1 MQQIDKLLATET
13 FLRELRRRLLLI
25 ISIAVIPVLGL
36 ISYQAYLARDV
47 EIADAQEQAWEIAE
61 KVAIRQSRFIDSA
74 KQLLTILAA
83 KPQIANGD
91 AKTCGEYVRQL
102 VENNP
107 VYVDIGIAETD
118 GAVRCSALV
127 SEEAR
132 EDLSRT
138 SHFRRALAAKTFAIG
153 DYDLDGK
160 IDRKSVSFALPI
172 VNSEGQLRA
181 VIFAALSVQ
190 WVNQLAAESNLPA
203 GAALS
208 VVDSQGTL
216 LSRFPD
222 SEKWVGKHIPDGSIF
237 EMLQL
242 RSQGTRELVGLDGIE
257 RLYALKA
264 LGANATSGQIFVMVG
279 MAKQLAYGEVNRA
292 LMRNFSWL
300 FVVTLVAAGIS
311 WLIGSKFFVGYV
323 KLRADAEET
332 QARLAAIVQ
341 SSEDAIIGMTLDG
354 MITSWNDGA
363 EGMYGFTAEE
373 IIGKPLTLL
382 VSSDRH
388 SEIPDLLENVKRGRG
403 INRYESERVRKDGT
417 SFDVSASLSPIRD
430 LRGSVVGVATITRD
444 ITLLH
449 NATEQLIRHA
459 NHLETLHAVA
469 QDTAGTLALEEV
481 ITRALDRLMSAS
493 GFDFAYLRF
502 SEEFA
507 GRKCF
512 ATSRYPAPAGRLD
525 DVWVKLGAEFERCFW
540 SCGAPWFIDDTK
552 AALESALAGGEN
564 SIRSVAVLP
573 LASTEQ
579 CRMIMAL
586 LSTDEHEFDTQER
599 QFLEAAVRQIAL
611 AVDNARLYGSVVHA
625 NTELRGEIEE
635 RKRAERTLADFT
647 AMVVHDLRS
656 PLSNVVSMA
665 ESMRDGLFGSVNEL
679 QQKWLWKV
687 QNNCRSL
694 IDHVSDFLDLSK
706 IEAGKMELAKEA
718 TDLARLIHESLTEYS
733 IEAEKR
739 KILLRT
745 QIDGALPPALLD
757 CRRINQVMAN
767 LLSNALKF
775 TENGGAIEVSAHSNG
790 SGEIVVCVRDS
801 GVGID
806 AGEIEQ
812 LFETYR
818 QLASG
823 KYPMRKGT
831 GLGLVICKKIVEA
844 HGGRVWVDSELGQG
858 SRFYFSLPMESREQ
872 THLTPA

>member
-25 ISIAVIPVLGL
+25 ISIAVVPVLGL
-36 ISYQAYLARDV
+36 ILYQAYLARDV

-74 KQLLTILAA
+74 RQLLTILAA
-83 KPQIANGD
+83 KPQIASGD
-91 AKTCGEYVRQL
+91 TKTCGEYVKQL
-102 VENNP
+102 VDNNP
-107 VYVDIGIAETD
+107 VYVDIGVAETD
-118 GAVRCSALV
+118 GAVRCSTLG
-127 SEEAR
+127 SESR

-138 SHFRRALAAKTFAIG
+138 SHFKRALAANAFAIG

-160 IDRKSVSFALPI
+160 MDRRSVSFALPI
-172 VNSEGQLRA
+172 ADPAGRVTA
-181 VIFAALSVQ
+181 VIFAALDVE

-203 GAALS
+203 GVALS
-208 VVDSQGTL
+208 IVDSKGTL
-216 LSRFPD
+216 LARFPD
-222 SEKWVGKHIPDGSIF
+222 SEQWVGKHIPDGSIF

-242 RSQGTRELVGLDGIE
+242 RSQETRELVGLDGVE
-257 RLYALKA
+257 RLYALKV
-264 LGANATSGQIFVMVG
+264 LGANPTSGQIFVMVG

-382 VSSDRH
+382 VSSDRR

-403 INRYESERVRKDGT
+403 VNRYESERVRKDGT

-430 LRGSVVGVATITRD
+430 SRGNVVGVSTITRD
-444 ITLLH
+444 ITLLRK
-449 NATEQLIRHA
+449 ATEQLIRHA

-481 ITRALDRLMSAS
+481 ITRALDRLLSAS
-493 GFDFAYLRF
+493 GFAFAYLRF
-502 SEEFA
+502 SDEFA
-507 GRKCF
+507 GRKYF
-512 ATSRYPAPAGRLD
+512 PASRDPGSVEHVDEVWAT
-525 DVWVKLGAEFERCFW
+525 LGGEFERCFW
-540 SCGAPWFIDDTK
+540 SCGEPWFVEDAK
-552 AALESALAGGEN
+552 AAPELTLAGGEN
-564 SIRSVAVLP
+564 PIRSVAVLP
-573 LASTEQ
+573 LACIEQ
-579 CRMIMAL
+579 CRVIMAL
-586 LSTDEHEFDTQER
+586 LSTDEHDFDTQER
-599 QFLEAAVRQIAL
+599 QFLEAAARQIAL
-611 AVDNARLYGSVVHA
+611 AIDNARLYGSVVHA

-656 PLSNVVSMA
+656 PLANVVSMT
-665 ESMRDGLFGSVNEL
+665 ESLIDGLFGSVNEL
-679 QQKWLWKV
+679 QEKWLWKV
-687 QNNCRSL
+687 QKNCRSL

-706 IEAGKMELAKEA
+706 IDAGKIELAREP
-718 TDLARLIHESLTEYS
+718 TDLTQLIHESLVEYS
-733 IEAEKR
+733 IEADKR
-739 KILLRT
+739 AILLKTR
-745 QIDGALPPALLD
+745 IDGSLPPALVD
-757 CRRINQVMAN
+757 SRRINQVMAN
-767 LLSNALKF
+767 YLSNALKF
-775 TENGGAIEVSAHSNG
+775 TENGGAIEVSVRTNG
-790 SGEIVVCVRDS
+790 SEEIIVCVKDS
-801 GVGID
+801 GVGIGPD
-806 AGEIEQ
+806 EIEQ

-831 GLGLVICKKIVEA
+831 GLGLVICKKVVEA
-844 HGGRVWVDSELGQG
+844 HGGRVWAESELGQG
-858 SRFYFSLPMESREQ
+858 SRFFFSLPMERREQ
-872 THLTPA
+872 TQATPA